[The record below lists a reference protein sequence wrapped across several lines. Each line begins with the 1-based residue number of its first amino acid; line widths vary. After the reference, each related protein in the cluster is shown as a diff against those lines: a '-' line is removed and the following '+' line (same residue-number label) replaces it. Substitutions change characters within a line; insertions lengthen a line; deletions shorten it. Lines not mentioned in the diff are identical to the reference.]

1 VNRFLVALVAL
12 VSFAMAIP
20 DAAEGAGRLGGG
32 RSLGAQRQVTPPQ
45 RQATPPSQ
53 QQAQP
58 AAPQSQPSGPGRWL
72 APLAGLAAGLGLGW
86 LFAQGGAGALLA
98 TLVLALGAGFILM
111 LLLRTLGRP
120 RDARTTMQYA
130 GPGGG
135 RLGSAP
141 PSPAPLAGRATS
153 PDEADPFAGAI
164 PAGFD
169 VDGFL
174 RQAKRNFLALQ
185 DANDRGDVAA
195 LREVTTPEMFAA
207 LADDVAAHAGSKQQ
221 TDVVTLHPALLE
233 VVTEGPVHWAS
244 VRFEGTIRED
254 PHALPAGFEEVW
266 HLQKPVDGSS
276 GWLLAGIQQAA

>member
-1 VNRFLVALVAL
+1 MNRFLSALIALVL
-12 VSFAMAIP
+12 VACLLP
-20 DAAEGAGRLGGG
+20 DAAEAAGRLGGG

-111 LLLRTLGRP
+111 LLLRLLWRP
-120 RDARTTMQYA
+120 RDSRTTMQYA
-130 GPGGG
+130 DLGNG

-141 PSPAPLAGRATS
+141 PSPAPLAGGATS
-153 PDEADPFAGAI
+153 PGAAFAGAI

-195 LREVTTPEMFAA
+195 LREVTTAEMYAA

-221 TDVVTLHPALLE
+221 TDVVSLHPALLE
-233 VVTEGPVHWAS
+233 VVTEGPMHWAS

-254 PHALPAGFEEVW
+254 TDALPAGFEEIW
-266 HLQKPVDGSS
+266 HLQKPVDDSS